1 MSEESNLTLF
11 EAPEQAL
18 EMPETMELSPMSPEA
33 LSEMRRLESIVATC
47 PQIQLKVIQKLF
59 AGMYYRTLFVP
70 KGCIAFGSLQKI
82 PTLLIASG
90 SFLLTSGAQVFRV
103 DGYRVLEGAPG
114 RKQLVRALEDSVFT
128 MVFPTNAKTV
138 EEAEEEFTDEFEN
151 LQTRKM
157 KCQAEQSQ
165 PR

>member
-11 EAPEQAL
+11 KAPEQAL
-18 EMPETMELSPMSPEA
+18 KMPESMELSPMPPKA
-33 LSEMRRLESIVATC
+33 LAEMRRLEAIVATC
-47 PQIQLKVIQKLF
+47 PQIHLKVSQKLY

-90 SFLLTSGAQVFRV
+90 SFLLTSGSQVYRV
-103 DGYRVLEGAPG
+103 DGYRVMEGAPG

-128 MVFPTNAKTV
+128 MIFPTTARTV

-151 LQTRKM
+151 LQTRKQ
-157 KCQAEQSQ
+157 KCQEQQ
-165 PR
+165 